1 MLSYKNINIDILTP
15 KELSDLIIRKYNGNY
30 IIGIVTKSSGLLHK
44 NKRFRPGGI
53 FCEEIF
59 GLLYTCYRYKCKF
72 IPVFNESPILNRI
85 CPGCDKFMTFNFKR
99 KYRFASVFLN
109 FPIINNFYFN
119 SFIKFFKAFKTLRV
133 NYFKNNNSFKINYK
147 KFYNNIFVNSVVLE
161 NKFFNLINSIYKITK
176 YVELFKKKLTF
187 LKKKKSSTETKFDK
201 FSKILNDLTF
211 VKKLFITLFPIL
223 PAGLRNYSF
232 DNRRV
237 TYNSKLNYLYSGLIT
252 LNNMLINE
260 KRYVYNLKVILCL
273 HFIIEVILNFYK
285 SKDVFNFN
293 NDLYN
298 KLYGK
303 YGVFRQNLLGFRVDY
318 SGRASI
324 IPYPSLPIE
333 TVGVPFN
340 MVYHRVRR
348 EYEKGEVNDNEFYE
362 SSFYKHR
369 IYDKFE
375 FFEEFLYEYPVIVNR
390 APTLHK
396 MNVQTLSPMLVEGE
410 SVQFNPLL
418 CAGYNADFDGDQ
430 MGIFPI
436 LKNYAKEE
444 SLYMLGPLVN
454 LHSPT
459 TKNNVFNL
467 TQGMLA
473 GCYSLFNYN
482 YLKLIN
488 SYISNNYTDVIEYFN
503 RSILVDSPVL
513 LRSYNFFYYSTCGRL
528 LLNYNFNK
536 K

>member
-1 MLSYKNINIDILTP
+1 MLSYKNINMDILTP

-30 IIGIVTKSSGLLHK
+30 IVGIVTKSSGLLHK

-59 GLLYTCYRYKCKF
+59 GLLYKCYKYKCKF
-72 IPVFNESPILNRI
+72 ISIFNESPILNRI
-85 CPGCDKFMTFNFKR
+85 CPGCNNFMIFNFKR

-119 SFIKFFKAFKTLRV
+119 SFIKFFNIFKILRV
-133 NYFKNNNSFKINYK
+133 NYFKSNNLIKFNSS

-161 NKFFNLINSIYKITK
+161 NKLFNFISSLYKITK
-176 YVELFKKKLTF
+176 YAELFKKKLIF
-187 LKKKKSSTETKFDK
+187 LKKKKSVTETKFDK
-201 FSKILNDLTF
+201 FNKILSDLTF
-211 VKKLFITLFPIL
+211 IKKLFITLFPIL

-237 TYNSKLNYLYSGLIT
+237 TYNSKLNYLYAGLIR

-260 KRYVYNLKVILCL
+260 KKYVYNLKVILCL
-273 HFIIEVILNFYK
+273 YFIIEVILNFYK

-318 SGRASI
+318 SGRAAI
-324 IPYPSLPIE
+324 VPYPSLPLQ
-333 TVGVPFN
+333 TVGLPFD
-340 MVYHRVRR
+340 MLYYRVRR
-348 EYEKGEVNDNEFYE
+348 EYEKGEVNDNAFYE
-362 SSFYKHR
+362 SAFYRHNTS
-369 IYDKFE
+369 DKFE
-375 FFEEFLYEYPVIVNR
+375 FFEEILPNYSVTVNR

-396 MNVQTLSPMLVEGE
+396 MNVQVFNPILVEGE

-430 MGIFPI
+430 MGVFSL
-436 LKNYAKEE
+436 LK
-444 SLYMLGPLVN
+444 LYSINEALHMLGPLVN

-473 GCYSLFNYN
+473 GCYSLSNYN

-488 SYISNNYTDVIEYFN
+488 SYISDNYTDVLEYFN
-503 RSILVDSPVL
+503 RNILIDSPIL
-513 LRSYNFFYYSTCGRL
+513 LRSSNFFYYSTYGRL